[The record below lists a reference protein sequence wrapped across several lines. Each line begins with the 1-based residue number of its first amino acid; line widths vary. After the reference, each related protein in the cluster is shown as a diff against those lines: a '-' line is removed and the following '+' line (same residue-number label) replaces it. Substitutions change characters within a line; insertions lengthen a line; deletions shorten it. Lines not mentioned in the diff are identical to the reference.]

1 MTDQTTSATAH
12 APDAP
17 DHANSA
23 GRPHGPLAG
32 RTVVMLTAD
41 EGVERVE
48 LTRPREA
55 LLRAGATVLLAS
67 PTGGRVLLFDHLDH
81 AGTEQSDSTIADV
94 DLSDVAGIVLPG
106 GVANPDQLRT
116 QPDAV
121 RLLTDALDAGMPVAV
136 VFHGPWTLVETGRLA
151 GRTLTSWPS
160 LRTDLTNAGAAWVDR
175 EVVVCE
181 AGPGPLVS
189 SRKPDDL
196 DAFADAAIEVFA
208 QSSTQSE

>member
-1 MTDQTTSATAH
+1 MTDPI

-17 DHANSA
+17 DHSESNNGSD
-23 GRPHGPLAG
+23 GPLAG
-32 RTVVMLTAD
+32 RVVAFLTAD

-55 LLRAGATVLLAS
+55 MLRAGATVRLAS
-67 PTGGRVLLFDHLDH
+67 PSGGRVLLFDHFDH
-81 AGTEQSDSTIADV
+81 AGTELSDTTIADL
-94 DLSDVAGIVLPG
+94 DLSDLAGIVLPG
-106 GVANPDQLRT
+106 GVGNPDQLRLDD
-116 QPDAV
+116 DAV
-121 RLLTDALDAGMPVAV
+121 RLLSHALDSGLPIAV
-136 VFHGPWTLVETGRLA
+136 VCHGPWTLIETGKLR

-160 LRTDLTNAGAAWVDR
+160 LRTDLTNAGATWVDH

-196 DAFADAAIEVFA
+196 DAFSAAAIEAFTT
-208 QSSTQSE
+208 SSIHVASRH